1 MPASARSLIKTQVK
15 KIDGLSIRYAES
27 EPRDVSAIL
36 LSPWPESLYT
46 FEQMWSRLTE
56 HAHLVAIDLPGFGH
70 SQRRDE
76 LLKSSTMGEFVAHA
90 VEAFELTRPHA
101 VGPDIGTS
109 TLLFTAAN
117 HPGLLRSVT
126 VGNGTAAIP
135 IQIGPSSRTPSTRPT
150 WTPSARSTRIRASI
164 PVLAFVEHYK
174 LPEHVHQD
182 FLDSYE
188 GDRFAESIRFVRS
201 YKDELPVLR
210 DLLPM
215 IQTPVQI
222 ITGDHDPGV
231 LPVNGEY
238 LHERLPHNRHDHLDA
253 GHFAWA
259 DAAGDYARLLI
270 DWWNGRPRGGLS
282 HAKRERKEAGRG
294 RIRTEPGSPRCC
306 ASANRAARGR
316 SAAAPPSP
324 CAGPLRPWSAPPPPP
339 AARPRGHAAA
349 TCGTSLP

>member
-1 MPASARSLIKTQVK
+1 MPASADSPIKPQVK

-27 EPRDVSAIL
+27 EPREVSAIL

-46 FEQMWSRLTE
+46 FEQMWSRLAE

-101 VGPDIGTS
+101 IGPDIGTS

-126 VGNGTAAIP
+126 VGNGTAAVP
-135 IQIGPSSRTPSTRPT
+135 IQIGSVLKDAVDAPNLDALRQIDPHQGVDS
-150 WTPSARSTRIRASI
+150 
-164 PVLAFVEHYK
+164 VLAFVEHYK

-182 FLDSYE
+182 FLESYE

-201 YKDELPVLR
+201 YQDELPVLG

-231 LPVNGEY
+231 LPVNGQY
-238 LHERLPHNRHDHLDA
+238 LHERLPAQQARPPRCRALRL
-253 GHFAWA
+253 GGRRRRLRP
-259 DAAGDYARLLI
+259 AAHRLVDRRL
-270 DWWNGRPRGGLS
+270 RAGLS
-282 HAKRERKEAGRG
+282 HAKRGEGG
-294 RIRTEPGSPRCC
+294 
-306 ASANRAARGR
+306 
-316 SAAAPPSP
+316 
-324 CAGPLRPWSAPPPPP
+324 RPWTDQSWFSFSCLSSSRYSWPS
-339 AARPRGHAAA
+339 G
-349 TCGTSLP
+349 

>member
-1 MPASARSLIKTQVK
+1 MPASAGSVIKTQVK

-46 FEQMWSRLTE
+46 FEQMWSRLAE

-126 VGNGTAAIP
+126 VGNGTAAVP
-135 IQIGPSSRTPSTRPT
+135 IQIGSVLKDAVDAPNLDALRQIDPHQGVDS
-150 WTPSARSTRIRASI
+150 
-164 PVLAFVEHYK
+164 VLAFVEHYK

-182 FLDSYE
+182 FLESYE

-210 DLLPM
+210 RPSAAHPDARP
-215 IQTPVQI
+215 
-222 ITGDHDPGV
+222 DHHRGP
-231 LPVNGEY
+231 
-238 LHERLPHNRHDHLDA
+238 
-253 GHFAWA
+253 
-259 DAAGDYARLLI
+259 
-270 DWWNGRPRGGLS
+270 RPRRPAGERRVPARAPPAQQARPPRRRALRLGGRRRRLRPPAHRLVDRRLRAGLS
-282 HAKRERKEAGRG
+282 HAKREEGG
-294 RIRTEPGSPRCC
+294 WPWTDQSWFSFSCL
-306 ASANRAARGR
+306 SSSR
-316 SAAAPPSP
+316 SSWPS
-324 CAGPLRPWSAPPPPP
+324 G
-339 AARPRGHAAA
+339 
-349 TCGTSLP
+349 

>member
-1 MPASARSLIKTQVK
+1 MPASADSPIKPQIKT
-15 KIDGLSIRYAES
+15 IDGLSIRYAES
-27 EPRDVSAIL
+27 EPREVSAIL

-46 FEQMWSRLTE
+46 FEQMWSRLAE

-70 SQRRDE
+70 SQRRDD

-90 VEAFELTRPHA
+90 VEAFELTWPHA

-126 VGNGTAAIP
+126 VGNGTAAVP
-135 IQIGPSSRTPSTRPT
+135 IQIGSVLKDAVDAPNLDALRQIDPHQGVDS
-150 WTPSARSTRIRASI
+150 
-164 PVLAFVEHYK
+164 VLAFVEHYK

-182 FLDSYE
+182 FLESYE

-201 YKDELPVLR
+201 YRDELPVLG
-210 DLLPM
+210 DLLSM

-259 DAAGDYARLLI
+259 DAADDYARLLI
-270 DWWNGRPRGGLS
+270 DWWNGGY
-282 HAKRERKEAGRG
+282 ERV
-294 RIRTEPGSPRCC
+294 
-306 ASANRAARGR
+306 
-316 SAAAPPSP
+316 
-324 CAGPLRPWSAPPPPP
+324 
-339 AARPRGHAAA
+339 
-349 TCGTSLP
+349 